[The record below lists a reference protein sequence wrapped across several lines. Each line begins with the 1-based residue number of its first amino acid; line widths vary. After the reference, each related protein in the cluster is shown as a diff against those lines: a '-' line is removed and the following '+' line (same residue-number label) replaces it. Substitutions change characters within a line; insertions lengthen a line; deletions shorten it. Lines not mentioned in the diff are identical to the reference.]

1 MIKDAKFTRLIL
13 MTRCRMVNFDDT
25 SSNWRCNLATTRTYR
40 QSGDN
45 WRMYD
50 YPRDAELEGLT
61 PALLLV

>member
-1 MIKDAKFTRLIL
+1 